1 MKCAPGERSAFR
13 AFHLAVESL
22 VPQVIGDAART
33 THGKAPQKDLQDQ
46 HNTGRG
52 RWIQPE
58 SPACWDQQ
66 DQPSSGFVPAKQFDP
81 GLKSCRAADHNQR
94 DLKNPS
100 QGLMVPAVSGRV
112 VFLPALTLML
122 DAEAPAKPTEQNN
135 GLPQAA
141 NAEQRRIAAIDIGT
155 NSFHLLVAAVDPT
168 LRTFRIIQAEKV
180 TTRLG
185 ERDPVTGE
193 LTAAAMQRGYE
204 TLRQFRD
211 LSASHQVEQIV
222 TAATSAVRE
231 APNGRDFL
239 QTVLDDLDMEVDLVS
254 GPEEARLIYLGV
266 LSGMPF
272 GDRPHLLLDI
282 GGGSTELILADGRD
296 ARALTSTRVGAV
308 RLQRDFVRDDPMPP
322 KRRAFLQAFIQ
333 GSLEPAVDKV
343 RRRIKPGERPVLVAT
358 SGTAMAI
365 GSLAAS
371 EEERPPRKLHG
382 YRLTRERLDRV
393 VDRLITMTPAQ
404 RRELAPINDRRA
416 EIIVPGALIL
426 QTTMKMLGVEDLVL
440 SERALR
446 EGLIVD
452 WMLRHGLLEDR
463 FSFQSSIRQRTVI
476 HQVQRFAVNQS
487 RAERVANH
495 ALSLFDAT
503 GGVMHDDSGEGRELL
518 WAAAMLH
525 SCGQHINISA
535 YHKHSWYLIRHGEL
549 LGYSEA
555 EHLMVAAIARYHR
568 RSLPKKRHESWQV
581 LATRENRRCVHQMA
595 ILLRLAA
602 ALDRRP
608 EPVIS
613 ALRIHA
619 VKGVLHLELV
629 PDRVNQNVSLEQ
641 WSLESC
647 SEVVWEAVGVKLRV
661 SVQG

>member
-1 MKCAPGERSAFR
+1 MAS
-13 AFHLAVESL
+13 
-22 VPQVIGDAART
+22 
-33 THGKAPQKDLQDQ
+33 
-46 HNTGRG
+46 
-52 RWIQPE
+52 
-58 SPACWDQQ
+58 
-66 DQPSSGFVPAKQFDP
+66 
-81 GLKSCRAADHNQR
+81 
-94 DLKNPS
+94 
-100 QGLMVPAVSGRV
+100 AVSVRV
-112 VFLPALTLML
+112 DFIAALTLML
-122 DAEAPAKPTEQNN
+122 DAKAPAQPTEQNN
-135 GLPQAA
+135 GASQAV
-141 NAEQRRIAAIDIGT
+141 NADQRRIAAIDIGT
-155 NSFHLLVAAVDPT
+155 NSFHLLVAAVDPK
-168 LRTFRIIQAEKV
+168 LRTFRIIQAEKA

-185 ERDPVTGE
+185 ERDPETGE
-193 LTAAAMQRGYE
+193 LTEAAMQRGLE

-211 LSASHQVEQIV
+211 LAASHRVEQIV

-239 QTVLDDLDMEVDLVS
+239 QTILDDLGMEVDLVS

-322 KRRAFLQAFIQ
+322 QRRSFLQAFIQ

-343 RRRIKPGERPVLVAT
+343 RRRIKPGETPVLVAT

-382 YRLTRERLDRV
+382 YRVTRQSLNQV

-404 RRELAPINDRRA
+404 RRDLAPINDRRA

-426 QTTMKMLGVEDLVL
+426 QTTMKMLGVEEFVL

-452 WMLRHGLLEDR
+452 WMLRQGLLEDR
-463 FSFQSSIRQRTVI
+463 FSFQSSIRQRTVL

-487 RAERVANH
+487 RAERVASH
-495 ALSLFDAT
+495 ALSLYDAT
-503 GGVMHDDSGEGRELL
+503 RGVMHDDSGEGRELL

-525 SCGQHINISA
+525 TCGQHINISA
-535 YHKHSWYLIRHGEL
+535 YHKHTWYLIRHGEL

-568 RSLPKKRHESWQV
+568 RSLPKKRHESWQLV
-581 LATRENRRCVHQMA
+581 ATRDNRRCVHQMA
-595 ILLRLAA
+595 LLLRLAA

-619 VKGVLHLELV
+619 VKGSLDLEIV
-629 PDRVNQNVSLEQ
+629 PERVNQNVSLEQ
-641 WSLESC
+641 WSLEGC
-647 SEVVWEAVGVKLRV
+647 AEVVKEAVGVNLRV
-661 SVQG
+661 RVQG

>member
-1 MKCAPGERSAFR
+1 MAS
-13 AFHLAVESL
+13 
-22 VPQVIGDAART
+22 
-33 THGKAPQKDLQDQ
+33 
-46 HNTGRG
+46 
-52 RWIQPE
+52 
-58 SPACWDQQ
+58 
-66 DQPSSGFVPAKQFDP
+66 
-81 GLKSCRAADHNQR
+81 
-94 DLKNPS
+94 
-100 QGLMVPAVSGRV
+100 AVSVRV
-112 VFLPALTLML
+112 DFIAALTLML
-122 DAEAPAKPTEQNN
+122 DAKAPAQPTEQNN
-135 GLPQAA
+135 GASQAV
-141 NAEQRRIAAIDIGT
+141 NADQRRIAAIDIGT
-155 NSFHLLVAAVDPT
+155 NSFHLLVAAVDPK
-168 LRTFRIIQAEKV
+168 LRTFRIIQAEKA

-185 ERDPVTGE
+185 ERDPETGE
-193 LTAAAMQRGYE
+193 LTEAAMQRGLE

-211 LSASHQVEQIV
+211 LAASHRVEQIV

-239 QTVLDDLDMEVDLVS
+239 QTILDDLGMEVDLVS

-322 KRRAFLQAFIQ
+322 QRRSFLQAFIQ

-343 RRRIKPGERPVLVAT
+343 RRRIKPGETPVLVAT

-382 YRLTRERLDRV
+382 YRVTRQRLNKV

-426 QTTMKMLGVEDLVL
+426 QTTMKMLGVEEFVL

-452 WMLRHGLLEDR
+452 WMLRQGLLEDR
-463 FSFQSSIRQRTVI
+463 FSFQSSIRQRTVL

-487 RAERVANH
+487 RAERVASH
-495 ALSLFDAT
+495 ALSLYDAT
-503 GGVMHDDSGEGRELL
+503 RGVMHDDSGEGRELL

-525 SCGQHINISA
+525 TCGQHINISA
-535 YHKHSWYLIRHGEL
+535 YHKHTWYLIRHGEL

-568 RSLPKKRHESWQV
+568 RSLPKKRHESWQLV
-581 LATRENRRCVHQMA
+581 ATRDNRRCVHQMA
-595 ILLRLAA
+595 LLLRLAA

-619 VKGVLHLELV
+619 VKGSLDLEIV
-629 PDRVNQNVSLEQ
+629 PERVNQNVSLEQ
-641 WSLESC
+641 WSLEGC
-647 SEVVWEAVGVKLRV
+647 AEVVKEAVGVNLRV
-661 SVQG
+661 RVQG

>member
-1 MKCAPGERSAFR
+1 MAS
-13 AFHLAVESL
+13 
-22 VPQVIGDAART
+22 
-33 THGKAPQKDLQDQ
+33 
-46 HNTGRG
+46 
-52 RWIQPE
+52 
-58 SPACWDQQ
+58 
-66 DQPSSGFVPAKQFDP
+66 
-81 GLKSCRAADHNQR
+81 
-94 DLKNPS
+94 
-100 QGLMVPAVSGRV
+100 AVSVRV
-112 VFLPALTLML
+112 DFIAALTLML
-122 DAEAPAKPTEQNN
+122 DAKAPAQPTEQNN
-135 GLPQAA
+135 GASQAV
-141 NAEQRRIAAIDIGT
+141 NADQRRIAAIDIGT
-155 NSFHLLVAAVDPT
+155 NSFHLLVAAVDPK
-168 LRTFRIIQAEKV
+168 LRTFRIIQAEKA

-185 ERDPVTGE
+185 ERDPETGE
-193 LTAAAMQRGYE
+193 LTEAAMQRGLE

-211 LSASHQVEQIV
+211 LAASHRVEQIV

-239 QTVLDDLDMEVDLVS
+239 QTILDDLGMEVDLVS

-322 KRRAFLQAFIQ
+322 QRRSFLQAFIQ

-343 RRRIKPGERPVLVAT
+343 RRRIKPGETPVLVAT

-382 YRLTRERLDRV
+382 YRVTRQSLNQV

-426 QTTMKMLGVEDLVL
+426 QTTMKMLGVEDFVL

-452 WMLRHGLLEDR
+452 WMLRQGLLEDR
-463 FSFQSSIRQRTVI
+463 FSFQSSIRQRTVL

-487 RAERVANH
+487 RAERVASH
-495 ALSLFDAT
+495 ALSLYDAT
-503 GGVMHDDSGEGRELL
+503 RGVMHDDSGEGRELL

-525 SCGQHINISA
+525 TCGQHINISA
-535 YHKHSWYLIRHGEL
+535 YHKHTWYLIRHGEL

-568 RSLPKKRHESWQV
+568 RSLPKKRHESWQLV
-581 LATRENRRCVHQMA
+581 ATRDNRRCVHQMA
-595 ILLRLAA
+595 LLLRLAA

-619 VKGVLHLELV
+619 VKGSLDLEIV
-629 PDRVNQNVSLEQ
+629 PERVNQNVSLEQ
-641 WSLESC
+641 WSLEGC
-647 SEVVWEAVGVKLRV
+647 AEVVKEAVGVNLRV
-661 SVQG
+661 RVQG

>member
-1 MKCAPGERSAFR
+1 
-13 AFHLAVESL
+13 
-22 VPQVIGDAART
+22 
-33 THGKAPQKDLQDQ
+33 
-46 HNTGRG
+46 
-52 RWIQPE
+52 
-58 SPACWDQQ
+58 
-66 DQPSSGFVPAKQFDP
+66 
-81 GLKSCRAADHNQR
+81 
-94 DLKNPS
+94 
-100 QGLMVPAVSGRV
+100 
-112 VFLPALTLML
+112 ML
-122 DAEAPAKPTEQNN
+122 DAKAPAQPTEQNN
-135 GLPQAA
+135 GASQAV
-141 NAEQRRIAAIDIGT
+141 NADQRRIAAIDIGT
-155 NSFHLLVAAVDPT
+155 NSFHLLVAAVDPK
-168 LRTFRIIQAEKV
+168 LRTFRIIQAEKA

-185 ERDPVTGE
+185 ERDPETGE
-193 LTAAAMQRGYE
+193 LTAAAMQRGLE

-211 LSASHQVEQIV
+211 LAASHRVEQIV

-239 QTVLDDLDMEVDLVS
+239 QTILDDLGMEVDLVS

-322 KRRAFLQAFIQ
+322 QRRSFLQAFIQ

-343 RRRIKPGERPVLVAT
+343 RRRIKPGETPVLVAT

-382 YRLTRERLDRV
+382 YRVTRQSLNQV

-426 QTTMKMLGVEDLVL
+426 QTTMKMLGVEEFVL

-452 WMLRHGLLEDR
+452 WMLRQGLLEDR
-463 FSFQSSIRQRTVI
+463 FSFQSSIRQRTVL
-476 HQVQRFAVNQS
+476 HQVQRFAVNQI
-487 RAERVANH
+487 RAERVASH
-495 ALSLFDAT
+495 ALSLYDAT
-503 GGVMHDDSGEGRELL
+503 QGVMHDDSGEGRELL

-525 SCGQHINISA
+525 TCGQHINISA
-535 YHKHSWYLIRHGEL
+535 YHKHTWYLIRHGEL

-568 RSLPKKRHESWQV
+568 RSLPKKRHESWQLV
-581 LATRENRRCVHQMA
+581 ATRDNRRCVHQMA
-595 ILLRLAA
+595 LLLRLAA

-619 VKGVLHLELV
+619 VKGSLDLEIV
-629 PDRVNQNVSLEQ
+629 PERVNQNVSLEQ
-641 WSLESC
+641 WSLEGC
-647 SEVVWEAVGVKLRV
+647 AEVVKEAVGVNLRV
-661 SVQG
+661 RVQG

>member
-1 MKCAPGERSAFR
+1 MAS
-13 AFHLAVESL
+13 
-22 VPQVIGDAART
+22 
-33 THGKAPQKDLQDQ
+33 
-46 HNTGRG
+46 
-52 RWIQPE
+52 
-58 SPACWDQQ
+58 
-66 DQPSSGFVPAKQFDP
+66 
-81 GLKSCRAADHNQR
+81 
-94 DLKNPS
+94 
-100 QGLMVPAVSGRV
+100 AVSVRV
-112 VFLPALTLML
+112 DFIAALTLML
-122 DAEAPAKPTEQNN
+122 DAKAPAQPTEQNN
-135 GLPQAA
+135 GASQAV
-141 NAEQRRIAAIDIGT
+141 NADQRRIAAIDIGT
-155 NSFHLLVAAVDPT
+155 NSFHLLVAAVDPK
-168 LRTFRIIQAEKV
+168 LRTFRIIQAEKA

-185 ERDPVTGE
+185 ERDPETGE
-193 LTAAAMQRGYE
+193 LTEAAMQRGLE

-211 LSASHQVEQIV
+211 LAASHRVEQIV

-239 QTVLDDLDMEVDLVS
+239 QTILDDLGMEVDLVS

-322 KRRAFLQAFIQ
+322 QRRSFLQAFIQ

-343 RRRIKPGERPVLVAT
+343 RRRIKPGETPVLVAT

-382 YRLTRERLDRV
+382 YRVTRQRLNQV

-404 RRELAPINDRRA
+404 RRDLAPINDRRA

-426 QTTMKMLGVEDLVL
+426 QTTMKMLGVEEFVL

-452 WMLRHGLLEDR
+452 WMLRQGLLEDR
-463 FSFQSSIRQRTVI
+463 FSFQSSIRQRTVL

-487 RAERVANH
+487 RAERVASH
-495 ALSLFDAT
+495 ALSLYDAT
-503 GGVMHDDSGEGRELL
+503 RGVMHDDSGEGRELL

-525 SCGQHINISA
+525 TCGQHINISA
-535 YHKHSWYLIRHGEL
+535 YHKHTWYLIRHGEL

-568 RSLPKKRHESWQV
+568 RSLPKKRHESWQLV
-581 LATRENRRCVHQMA
+581 ATRDNRRCVHQMA
-595 ILLRLAA
+595 LLLRLAA

-619 VKGVLHLELV
+619 VKGSLDLEIV
-629 PDRVNQNVSLEQ
+629 PERVNQNVSLEQ
-641 WSLESC
+641 WSLEGC
-647 SEVVWEAVGVKLRV
+647 AEVVKEAVGVNLRV
-661 SVQG
+661 RVQG

>member
-1 MKCAPGERSAFR
+1 MAS
-13 AFHLAVESL
+13 
-22 VPQVIGDAART
+22 
-33 THGKAPQKDLQDQ
+33 
-46 HNTGRG
+46 
-52 RWIQPE
+52 
-58 SPACWDQQ
+58 
-66 DQPSSGFVPAKQFDP
+66 
-81 GLKSCRAADHNQR
+81 
-94 DLKNPS
+94 
-100 QGLMVPAVSGRV
+100 AVSGRV
-112 VFLPALTLML
+112 DSIAALRLML
-122 DAEAPAKPTEQNN
+122 DATAPVQPTGQNN
-135 GLPQAA
+135 GPAQAV
-141 NAEQRRIAAIDIGT
+141 NADPRRIAAIDIGT
-155 NSFHLLVAAVDPT
+155 NSFHLLVAAVDPK
-168 LRTFRIIQAEKV
+168 LRTFRIIQAEKA

-185 ERDPVTGE
+185 ERDPETGE
-193 LTAAAMQRGYE
+193 LTEAAMQRGLE

-211 LSASHQVEQIV
+211 LAASHRVEQIV

-239 QTVLDDLDMEVDLVS
+239 QTILDDLGMEVDLVS

-322 KRRAFLQAFIQ
+322 QRRSFLQAFIQ

-343 RRRIKPGERPVLVAT
+343 RRRIKPGETPVLVAT

-382 YRLTRERLDRV
+382 YRVTRQSLNQV

-426 QTTMKMLGVEDLVL
+426 QTTMKMLGVEEFVL

-452 WMLRHGLLEDR
+452 WMLRQGLLEDR
-463 FSFQSSIRQRTVI
+463 FSFQSSIRQRTVL

-487 RAERVANH
+487 RAERVASH
-495 ALSLFDAT
+495 ALSLYDAT
-503 GGVMHDDSGEGRELL
+503 RGVMHDDSGEGRELL

-525 SCGQHINISA
+525 TCGQHINISA
-535 YHKHSWYLIRHGEL
+535 YHKHTWYLIRHGEL

-568 RSLPKKRHESWQV
+568 RSLPKKRHESWQLV
-581 LATRENRRCVHQMA
+581 ATRDNRRCVHQMA
-595 ILLRLAA
+595 LLLRLAA

-619 VKGVLHLELV
+619 VKGSLDLEIV
-629 PDRVNQNVSLEQ
+629 PERVNQNVSLEQ
-641 WSLESC
+641 WSLEGC
-647 SEVVWEAVGVKLRV
+647 AEVVKEAVGVNLRV
-661 SVQG
+661 RVQG

>member
-1 MKCAPGERSAFR
+1 MAS
-13 AFHLAVESL
+13 
-22 VPQVIGDAART
+22 
-33 THGKAPQKDLQDQ
+33 
-46 HNTGRG
+46 
-52 RWIQPE
+52 
-58 SPACWDQQ
+58 
-66 DQPSSGFVPAKQFDP
+66 
-81 GLKSCRAADHNQR
+81 
-94 DLKNPS
+94 
-100 QGLMVPAVSGRV
+100 AVSGRV
-112 VFLPALTLML
+112 DFIAALTLML
-122 DAEAPAKPTEQNN
+122 DAKAPAQPTEQNN
-135 GLPQAA
+135 GASQAV
-141 NAEQRRIAAIDIGT
+141 NADQRRIAAIDIGT
-155 NSFHLLVAAVDPT
+155 NSFHLLVAAVDPK
-168 LRTFRIIQAEKV
+168 LRTFRIIQAEKA

-185 ERDPVTGE
+185 ERDPETGE
-193 LTAAAMQRGYE
+193 LTEAAMQRGLE

-211 LSASHQVEQIV
+211 LAASHRVEQIV

-239 QTVLDDLDMEVDLVS
+239 QTILDDLGMEVDLVS

-322 KRRAFLQAFIQ
+322 QRRSFLQAFIQ

-343 RRRIKPGERPVLVAT
+343 RRRIKPGETPVLVAT

-382 YRLTRERLDRV
+382 YCVTRQRLNQV

-426 QTTMKMLGVEDLVL
+426 QTTMKMLGVEEFVL

-452 WMLRHGLLEDR
+452 WMLRQGLLEDR
-463 FSFQSSIRQRTVI
+463 FSFQSSIRQRTVL

-487 RAERVANH
+487 RAERVASH
-495 ALSLFDAT
+495 ALSLYDAT
-503 GGVMHDDSGEGRELL
+503 RGVMHDDSGEGRELL

-525 SCGQHINISA
+525 TCGQHINISA
-535 YHKHSWYLIRHGEL
+535 YHKHTWYLIRHGEL

-568 RSLPKKRHESWQV
+568 RSLPKKRHESWQLV
-581 LATRENRRCVHQMA
+581 ATRDNRRCVHQMA
-595 ILLRLAA
+595 LLLRLAA

-619 VKGVLHLELV
+619 VKGSLDLEIV
-629 PDRVNQNVSLEQ
+629 PERVNQNVSLEQ
-641 WSLESC
+641 WSLEGC
-647 SEVVWEAVGVKLRV
+647 AEVVKEAVGVNLRV
-661 SVQG
+661 RVQG

>member
-1 MKCAPGERSAFR
+1 MAS
-13 AFHLAVESL
+13 
-22 VPQVIGDAART
+22 
-33 THGKAPQKDLQDQ
+33 
-46 HNTGRG
+46 
-52 RWIQPE
+52 
-58 SPACWDQQ
+58 
-66 DQPSSGFVPAKQFDP
+66 
-81 GLKSCRAADHNQR
+81 
-94 DLKNPS
+94 
-100 QGLMVPAVSGRV
+100 AVSVRV
-112 VFLPALTLML
+112 DFIAALTLML
-122 DAEAPAKPTEQNN
+122 DAKAPAQPTEQNN
-135 GLPQAA
+135 GASQAV
-141 NAEQRRIAAIDIGT
+141 NADQRRIAAIDIGT
-155 NSFHLLVAAVDPT
+155 NSFHLLVAAVDPK
-168 LRTFRIIQAEKV
+168 LRTFRIIQAEKA

-185 ERDPVTGE
+185 ERDPETGE
-193 LTAAAMQRGYE
+193 LTAAAMQRGLE

-211 LSASHQVEQIV
+211 LAASHRVEQIV

-239 QTVLDDLDMEVDLVS
+239 QTILDDLGMEVDLVS

-322 KRRAFLQAFIQ
+322 QRRSFLQAFIQ

-343 RRRIKPGERPVLVAT
+343 RRRIKPGETPVLVAT

-382 YRLTRERLDRV
+382 YRVTRQSLNQV

-426 QTTMKMLGVEDLVL
+426 QTTMKMLGVGEFVL

-452 WMLRHGLLEDR
+452 WMLRQGLLEDR
-463 FSFQSSIRQRTVI
+463 FSFQSSIRQRTVL

-487 RAERVANH
+487 RAERVASH
-495 ALSLFDAT
+495 ALSLYDAT
-503 GGVMHDDSGEGRELL
+503 RGVMHDDSGEGRELL

-525 SCGQHINISA
+525 TCGQHINISA
-535 YHKHSWYLIRHGEL
+535 YHKHTWYLIRHGEL

-568 RSLPKKRHESWQV
+568 RSLPKKRHESWQLV
-581 LATRENRRCVHQMA
+581 ATRDNRRCVHQMA
-595 ILLRLAA
+595 LLLRLAA

-619 VKGVLHLELV
+619 VKGSLDLEIV
-629 PDRVNQNVSLEQ
+629 PERVNQNVSLEQ
-641 WSLESC
+641 WSLEGC
-647 SEVVWEAVGVKLRV
+647 AEVVEEAVGVNLRV
-661 SVQG
+661 RVQG

>member
-1 MKCAPGERSAFR
+1 M
-13 AFHLAVESL
+13 
-22 VPQVIGDAART
+22 T
-33 THGKAPQKDLQDQ
+33 KAPAQ
-46 HNTGRG
+46 
-52 RWIQPE
+52 
-58 SPACWDQQ
+58 
-66 DQPSSGFVPAKQFDP
+66 
-81 GLKSCRAADHNQR
+81 
-94 DLKNPS
+94 
-100 QGLMVPAVSGRV
+100 
-112 VFLPALTLML
+112 
-122 DAEAPAKPTEQNN
+122 PTEQNN
-135 GLPQAA
+135 GASQAV
-141 NAEQRRIAAIDIGT
+141 NADQRRIAAIDIGT
-155 NSFHLLVAAVDPT
+155 NSFHLLVAAVDPK
-168 LRTFRIIQAEKV
+168 LRTFRIIQAEKA

-185 ERDPVTGE
+185 ERDPETGE
-193 LTAAAMQRGYE
+193 LTAAAMQRGLE

-211 LSASHQVEQIV
+211 LAASHRVEQIV

-239 QTVLDDLDMEVDLVS
+239 QTILDDLGMEVDLVS

-322 KRRAFLQAFIQ
+322 QRRSFLQAFIQ

-343 RRRIKPGERPVLVAT
+343 RRRIKPGETPVLVAT

-382 YRLTRERLDRV
+382 YRVTRKRLDNV
-393 VDRLITMTPAQ
+393 VDCLITMTPAQ

-426 QTTMKMLGVEDLVL
+426 QTTMKMLGVEDFVL

-452 WMLRHGLLEDR
+452 WMLRQGLLEDR
-463 FSFQSSIRQRTVI
+463 FSFQSSIRQRTVL

-487 RAERVANH
+487 RAERVASH
-495 ALSLFDAT
+495 ALSLYDAT
-503 GGVMHDDSGEGRELL
+503 RGVMHDDSGEGRELL

-525 SCGQHINISA
+525 TCGQHINISA
-535 YHKHSWYLIRHGEL
+535 YHKHTWYLIRHGEL

-568 RSLPKKRHESWQV
+568 RSMPKKRHESWQLV
-581 LATRENRRCVHQMA
+581 ATRDNRRCVHQMA
-595 ILLRLAA
+595 LLLRLAA
-602 ALDRRP
+602 SLDRRP

-619 VKGVLHLELV
+619 VKRSLDLEIV
-629 PDRVNQNVSLEQ
+629 PERVNQNVSLEQ
-641 WSLESC
+641 WSLEGC
-647 SEVVWEAVGVKLRV
+647 AEVVKEAVGVNLRV
-661 SVQG
+661 RVQG

>member
-1 MKCAPGERSAFR
+1 M
-13 AFHLAVESL
+13 
-22 VPQVIGDAART
+22 T
-33 THGKAPQKDLQDQ
+33 
-46 HNTGRG
+46 
-52 RWIQPE
+52 
-58 SPACWDQQ
+58 
-66 DQPSSGFVPAKQFDP
+66 
-81 GLKSCRAADHNQR
+81 
-94 DLKNPS
+94 
-100 QGLMVPAVSGRV
+100 PAVSGRV
-112 VFLPALTLML
+112 DFIAALTLML
-122 DAEAPAKPTEQNN
+122 DAKAPAQPTEQNN
-135 GLPQAA
+135 GASQAV
-141 NAEQRRIAAIDIGT
+141 NADQRRIAAIDIGT
-155 NSFHLLVAAVDPT
+155 NSFHLLVAAVDPK
-168 LRTFRIIQAEKV
+168 LRTFRIIQAEKA

-185 ERDPVTGE
+185 ERDPETGE
-193 LTAAAMQRGYE
+193 LTAAAMQRGLE

-211 LSASHQVEQIV
+211 LAASHRVEQIV

-239 QTVLDDLDMEVDLVS
+239 QTILDDLGMEVDLVS

-322 KRRAFLQAFIQ
+322 QRRSFLQAFIQ

-343 RRRIKPGERPVLVAT
+343 RRRIKPGETPVLVAT

-382 YRLTRERLDRV
+382 YCVTRQSLNQV

-426 QTTMKMLGVEDLVL
+426 QTTMKMLGVEEFVL

-452 WMLRHGLLEDR
+452 WMLRQGLLEDR
-463 FSFQSSIRQRTVI
+463 FSFQSSIRQRTVL

-487 RAERVANH
+487 RAERVASH
-495 ALSLFDAT
+495 ALSLYDAT
-503 GGVMHDDSGEGRELL
+503 RGVMHDDSGEGRELL

-525 SCGQHINISA
+525 TCGQHINISA
-535 YHKHSWYLIRHGEL
+535 YHKHTWYLIRHGEL

-568 RSLPKKRHESWQV
+568 RSLPKKRHESWQLV
-581 LATRENRRCVHQMA
+581 ASRDNRRCVHQMA
-595 ILLRLAA
+595 LLLRLAA

-619 VKGVLHLELV
+619 VKGSLDLEIV
-629 PDRVNQNVSLEQ
+629 PERVNQNVSLEQ
-641 WSLESC
+641 WSLEGC
-647 SEVVWEAVGVKLRV
+647 AEVVKEAVGVNLRV
-661 SVQG
+661 RVQG

>member
-1 MKCAPGERSAFR
+1 MAS
-13 AFHLAVESL
+13 
-22 VPQVIGDAART
+22 
-33 THGKAPQKDLQDQ
+33 
-46 HNTGRG
+46 
-52 RWIQPE
+52 
-58 SPACWDQQ
+58 
-66 DQPSSGFVPAKQFDP
+66 
-81 GLKSCRAADHNQR
+81 
-94 DLKNPS
+94 
-100 QGLMVPAVSGRV
+100 AVSGRV
-112 VFLPALTLML
+112 DFIAALTLML
-122 DAEAPAKPTEQNN
+122 DAKAPAQPTEQNN
-135 GLPQAA
+135 GASQAV
-141 NAEQRRIAAIDIGT
+141 NADQRRIAAIDIGT
-155 NSFHLLVAAVDPT
+155 NSFHLLVAAVDT
-168 LRTFRIIQAEKV
+168 KLRTFRIIQAEKA

-185 ERDPVTGE
+185 ERDPETGE
-193 LTAAAMQRGYE
+193 LTAAAMQRGLE

-211 LSASHQVEQIV
+211 LAASHRVEQIV

-239 QTVLDDLDMEVDLVS
+239 QTILDDLGMEVDLVS

-322 KRRAFLQAFIQ
+322 QRRSFLQAFIQ

-343 RRRIKPGERPVLVAT
+343 RRRIKPGETPVLVAT

-382 YRLTRERLDRV
+382 YCVTRQSLNQV

-404 RRELAPINDRRA
+404 RRDLAPINDRRA

-426 QTTMKMLGVEDLVL
+426 QTTMKMLGVEEFVL

-452 WMLRHGLLEDR
+452 WMLRQGLLEDR
-463 FSFQSSIRQRTVI
+463 FSFQSSIRQRTVL

-487 RAERVANH
+487 RAERVASH
-495 ALSLFDAT
+495 ALSLYDAT
-503 GGVMHDDSGEGRELL
+503 RGVMHDDSGEGRELL

-525 SCGQHINISA
+525 TCGQHINISA
-535 YHKHSWYLIRHGEL
+535 YHKHTWYLIRHGEL

-568 RSLPKKRHESWQV
+568 RSLPKKRHESWQLV
-581 LATRENRRCVHQMA
+581 ATRDNRRCVHQMA
-595 ILLRLAA
+595 LLLRLAA

-619 VKGVLHLELV
+619 VKGSLDLEIV
-629 PDRVNQNVSLEQ
+629 PERVNQNVSLEQ
-641 WSLESC
+641 WSLEGC
-647 SEVVWEAVGVKLRV
+647 AEVVKEAVGVNLRV
-661 SVQG
+661 RVQG

>member
-1 MKCAPGERSAFR
+1 
-13 AFHLAVESL
+13 
-22 VPQVIGDAART
+22 
-33 THGKAPQKDLQDQ
+33 
-46 HNTGRG
+46 
-52 RWIQPE
+52 
-58 SPACWDQQ
+58 
-66 DQPSSGFVPAKQFDP
+66 
-81 GLKSCRAADHNQR
+81 
-94 DLKNPS
+94 
-100 QGLMVPAVSGRV
+100 
-112 VFLPALTLML
+112 ML
-122 DAEAPAKPTEQNN
+122 DAKAPAQPTEQNN
-135 GLPQAA
+135 GASQAV
-141 NAEQRRIAAIDIGT
+141 NADQRRIAAIDIGT
-155 NSFHLLVAAVDPT
+155 NSFHLLVAAVDPK
-168 LRTFRIIQAEKV
+168 LRTFRIIQAEKA
-180 TTRLG
+180 TPRLG
-185 ERDPVTGE
+185 ERDPETGE
-193 LTAAAMQRGYE
+193 LTEVAMQRGLE

-211 LSASHQVEQIV
+211 LAASHRVEQIV

-239 QTVLDDLDMEVDLVS
+239 QAILDDLGMEVDLVS

-322 KRRAFLQAFIQ
+322 QRRSFLQAFIQ

-343 RRRIKPGERPVLVAT
+343 RRRIKPGETPVLVAT

-382 YRLTRERLDRV
+382 YRVTRQSLNQV

-426 QTTMKMLGVEDLVL
+426 QTTMKMLGVEEFVL

-452 WMLRHGLLEDR
+452 WMLRQGLLEDR
-463 FSFQSSIRQRTVI
+463 FSFQSSIRQRTVL
-476 HQVQRFAVNQS
+476 HQVQRFAVNQI
-487 RAERVANH
+487 RAERVASH
-495 ALSLFDAT
+495 ALSLYDAT
-503 GGVMHDDSGEGRELL
+503 RGVMHDDSGEGRELL

-525 SCGQHINISA
+525 TCGQHINISA
-535 YHKHSWYLIRHGEL
+535 YHKHTWYLIRHGEL

-568 RSLPKKRHESWQV
+568 RSLPKKRHESWQLV
-581 LATRENRRCVHQMA
+581 ATRDNRRCVHQMA
-595 ILLRLAA
+595 LLLRLAA

-619 VKGVLHLELV
+619 VKGSLDLEIV
-629 PDRVNQNVSLEQ
+629 PERVNQNVSLEQ
-641 WSLESC
+641 WSLEGC
-647 SEVVWEAVGVKLRV
+647 AEVVKEAVGVNLRV
-661 SVQG
+661 RVQG

>member
-1 MKCAPGERSAFR
+1 MAGADPSALREPVTAETEPAPSPKGVLRNGR
-13 AFHLAVESL
+13 RLR
-22 VPQVIGDAART
+22 QV
-33 THGKAPQKDLQDQ
+33 
-46 HNTGRG
+46 
-52 RWIQPE
+52 
-58 SPACWDQQ
+58 
-66 DQPSSGFVPAKQFDP
+66 
-81 GLKSCRAADHNQR
+81 
-94 DLKNPS
+94 
-100 QGLMVPAVSGRV
+100 
-112 VFLPALTLML
+112 
-122 DAEAPAKPTEQNN
+122 
-135 GLPQAA
+135 
-141 NAEQRRIAAIDIGT
+141 AAIDIGT
-155 NSFHLLVAAVDPT
+155 NSTHLLVAAVDPS
-168 LRTFRIIQAEKV
+168 LRTFSIELAEKS

-185 ERDPVTGE
+185 ERDPDSGK
-193 LTAAAMQRGYE
+193 LTDAAMARALE
-204 TLRQFRD
+204 TLRRFRD
-211 LSASHQVEQIV
+211 LASSHQVEQVV

-231 APNGRDFL
+231 APNGREFL
-239 QTVLDDLDMEVDLVS
+239 QKVKEELDLEVDLVS

-308 RLQRDFVRDDPMPP
+308 RLQRDFVKHDPMPAQ
-322 KRRAFLQAFIQ
+322 RRAFLQAFIQ

-343 RRRIKPGERPVLVAT
+343 RRRIKPGETPVMVAT

-365 GSLAAS
+365 GALAAS
-371 EEERPPRKLHG
+371 EEERPPLKLHG
-382 YRLTRERLDRV
+382 YRISRQRLDRV
-393 VDRLITMTPAQ
+393 VDKLVDMSPEQ
-404 RRELAPINDRRA
+404 RRALAPINDRRA

-426 QTTMKMLGVEDLVL
+426 QTTMQMLAVQELVL

-476 HQVQRFAVNQS
+476 HQVQRFAVNQL
-487 RAERVANH
+487 RAERVASH
-495 ALSLFDAT
+495 ALSLY
-503 GGVMHDDSGEGRELL
+503 DSTRGRLHRDEGPGRDLL

-525 SCGQHINISA
+525 TCGQHINLSA

-568 RSLPKKRHESWQV
+568 RSLPKKRHEAWQA
-581 LATRENRRCVHQMA
+581 LQSRANRTTVSEMA
-595 ILLRLAA
+595 LLLRLAA

-608 EPVIS
+608 EPVVASIQAEVS
-613 ALRIHA
+613 GH
-619 VKGVLHLELV
+619 ELQLGLI
-629 PDRVNQNVSLEQ
+629 PERVNQNISLEQ

-647 SEVVWEAVGVKLRV
+647 APVLREITGLNLTV
-661 SVQG
+661 MVQQ

>member
-1 MKCAPGERSAFR
+1 MAS
-13 AFHLAVESL
+13 
-22 VPQVIGDAART
+22 
-33 THGKAPQKDLQDQ
+33 
-46 HNTGRG
+46 
-52 RWIQPE
+52 
-58 SPACWDQQ
+58 
-66 DQPSSGFVPAKQFDP
+66 
-81 GLKSCRAADHNQR
+81 
-94 DLKNPS
+94 
-100 QGLMVPAVSGRV
+100 AVSVRV
-112 VFLPALTLML
+112 DFIAALTLML
-122 DAEAPAKPTEQNN
+122 DAKAPAQPTEQNN
-135 GLPQAA
+135 GASQAV
-141 NAEQRRIAAIDIGT
+141 NADQRRIAAIDIGT
-155 NSFHLLVAAVDPT
+155 NSFHLLVAAVDPK
-168 LRTFRIIQAEKV
+168 LRTFRIIQAEKA

-185 ERDPVTGE
+185 ERDPETGE
-193 LTAAAMQRGYE
+193 LTEAAMQRGLE

-211 LSASHQVEQIV
+211 LAASHRVEQIV

-239 QTVLDDLDMEVDLVS
+239 QTILDDLGMEVDLVS

-322 KRRAFLQAFIQ
+322 QRRSFLQAFIQ

-343 RRRIKPGERPVLVAT
+343 RRRIKPGETPVLVAT

-382 YRLTRERLDRV
+382 YRVTRQSLNQV

-426 QTTMKMLGVEDLVL
+426 QTTMKMLGVEEFVL

-452 WMLRHGLLEDR
+452 WMLRQGLLEDR

-487 RAERVANH
+487 RAERVASH
-495 ALSLFDAT
+495 ALSLYDAT
-503 GGVMHDDSGEGRELL
+503 RGVMHDDSGEGRELL

-525 SCGQHINISA
+525 TCGQHINISA
-535 YHKHSWYLIRHGEL
+535 YHKHTWYLIRHGEL

-568 RSLPKKRHESWQV
+568 RSLPKKRHESWQLV
-581 LATRENRRCVHQMA
+581 ATRDNRRCVHQMA
-595 ILLRLAA
+595 LLLRLAA

-619 VKGVLHLELV
+619 VKGSLDLEIV
-629 PDRVNQNVSLEQ
+629 PERVNQNVSLEQ
-641 WSLESC
+641 WSLEGC
-647 SEVVWEAVGVKLRV
+647 AEVVKEAVGVNLRV
-661 SVQG
+661 RVQG

>member
-1 MKCAPGERSAFR
+1 MAS
-13 AFHLAVESL
+13 
-22 VPQVIGDAART
+22 
-33 THGKAPQKDLQDQ
+33 
-46 HNTGRG
+46 
-52 RWIQPE
+52 
-58 SPACWDQQ
+58 
-66 DQPSSGFVPAKQFDP
+66 
-81 GLKSCRAADHNQR
+81 
-94 DLKNPS
+94 
-100 QGLMVPAVSGRV
+100 AVSGRV
-112 VFLPALTLML
+112 DFIAALTLML
-122 DAEAPAKPTEQNN
+122 DAKAPAQPTEQNN
-135 GLPQAA
+135 GASQAV
-141 NAEQRRIAAIDIGT
+141 NADQRRIAAIDIGT
-155 NSFHLLVAAVDPT
+155 NSFHLLVAAVDPK
-168 LRTFRIIQAEKV
+168 LRTFRIIQAEKA

-185 ERDPVTGE
+185 ERDPETGE
-193 LTAAAMQRGYE
+193 LTAAAMQRGLE

-211 LSASHQVEQIV
+211 LAASHRVEQIV

-239 QTVLDDLDMEVDLVS
+239 QTILDDLGMEVDLVS

-322 KRRAFLQAFIQ
+322 QRRSFLQAFIQ

-343 RRRIKPGERPVLVAT
+343 RRRIKPGETPVLVAT

-382 YRLTRERLDRV
+382 YRVTRQSLNQV

-404 RRELAPINDRRA
+404 RRDLAPINDRRA

-426 QTTMKMLGVEDLVL
+426 QTTMKMLGVEEFVL

-452 WMLRHGLLEDR
+452 WMLRQGLLEDR
-463 FSFQSSIRQRTVI
+463 FSFQSSIRQRTVL

-487 RAERVANH
+487 RAERVASH
-495 ALSLFDAT
+495 ALSLYDAT
-503 GGVMHDDSGEGRELL
+503 RGVMHDDSGEGRELL

-535 YHKHSWYLIRHGEL
+535 YHKHTWYLIRHGEL

-568 RSLPKKRHESWQV
+568 RSLPKKRHESWQLV
-581 LATRENRRCVHQMA
+581 ATRDNRRCVHQMA
-595 ILLRLAA
+595 LLLRLAA

-619 VKGVLHLELV
+619 VKGSLDLEIV
-629 PDRVNQNVSLEQ
+629 PERVNQNVSLEQ
-641 WSLESC
+641 WSLEGC
-647 SEVVWEAVGVKLRV
+647 AEVVKEAVGVNLRV
-661 SVQG
+661 RVQG

>member
-1 MKCAPGERSAFR
+1 MAS
-13 AFHLAVESL
+13 
-22 VPQVIGDAART
+22 
-33 THGKAPQKDLQDQ
+33 
-46 HNTGRG
+46 
-52 RWIQPE
+52 
-58 SPACWDQQ
+58 
-66 DQPSSGFVPAKQFDP
+66 
-81 GLKSCRAADHNQR
+81 
-94 DLKNPS
+94 
-100 QGLMVPAVSGRV
+100 AVSVRV
-112 VFLPALTLML
+112 DFIAALTLML
-122 DAEAPAKPTEQNN
+122 DAKAPAQPTEQNN
-135 GLPQAA
+135 GASQAV
-141 NAEQRRIAAIDIGT
+141 NADQRRIAAIDIGT
-155 NSFHLLVAAVDPT
+155 NSFHLLVAAVDPK
-168 LRTFRIIQAEKV
+168 LRTFRIIQAEKA

-185 ERDPVTGE
+185 ERDPETGE
-193 LTAAAMQRGYE
+193 LTAAAMQRGLE

-211 LSASHQVEQIV
+211 LAASHRVEQIV

-239 QTVLDDLDMEVDLVS
+239 QTILDDLGMEVDLVS

-322 KRRAFLQAFIQ
+322 QRRSFLQAFIQ

-343 RRRIKPGERPVLVAT
+343 RRRIKPGETPVLVAT

-382 YRLTRERLDRV
+382 YRVTRQSLNQV

-426 QTTMKMLGVEDLVL
+426 QTTMKMLGVEEFVL

-452 WMLRHGLLEDR
+452 WMLRQGLLEDR
-463 FSFQSSIRQRTVI
+463 FSFQSSIRQRTVL

-487 RAERVANH
+487 RAERVASH
-495 ALSLFDAT
+495 ALSLYDAT
-503 GGVMHDDSGEGRELL
+503 RGVMHDDSGEGRELL

-525 SCGQHINISA
+525 ACGQHINISA
-535 YHKHSWYLIRHGEL
+535 YHKHTWYLIRHGEL

-568 RSLPKKRHESWQV
+568 RSLPKKRHESWQLV
-581 LATRENRRCVHQMA
+581 ATRDNRRCVHQMA
-595 ILLRLAA
+595 LLLRLAA

-619 VKGVLHLELV
+619 VKGSLDLEIV
-629 PDRVNQNVSLEQ
+629 PERVNQNVSLEQ
-641 WSLESC
+641 WSLEGC
-647 SEVVWEAVGVKLRV
+647 AEVVKEAVGVNLRV
-661 SVQG
+661 RVQG